1 MGSVALHVSGYNW
14 QDIAPCVRWMSAF
27 AYAVNERSPL
37 QPKSFHGIQPDEAH
51 HLQTHAVD
59 LDLLGRAQDRLHA
72 LASGGLRE
80 SPDPSTQSQLPM
92 GLDNTPQ
99 EQDGD
104 VMYQPKNNSTMVPA
118 VVQAPHPALL
128 SPPLESDIW

>member
-1 MGSVALHVSGYNW
+1 MNYWYLFLIFLGYNW

-80 SPDPSTQSQLPM
+80 SPDPSNILSADIMKP
-92 GLDNTPQ
+92 
-99 EQDGD
+99 
-104 VMYQPKNNSTMVPA
+104 
-118 VVQAPHPALL
+118 LL
-128 SPPLESDIW
+128 H